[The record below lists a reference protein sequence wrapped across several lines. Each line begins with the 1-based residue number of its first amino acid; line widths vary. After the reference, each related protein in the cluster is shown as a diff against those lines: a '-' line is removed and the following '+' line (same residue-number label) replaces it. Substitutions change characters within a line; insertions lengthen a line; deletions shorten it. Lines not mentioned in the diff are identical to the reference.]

1 MYIYTHIYTYVYI
14 CMYTH
19 MYIYMCIFPTG
30 LRSQGPA
37 PDTVEA
43 PTAAPVRSS
52 RVFYVWSLLGWLRL
66 GWLKIYEI
74 ILK

>member
-1 MYIYTHIYTYVYI
+1 MYTYVCIHI
-14 CMYTH
+14 C
-19 MYIYMCIFPTG
+19 IYMCIFPTG

-52 RVFYVWSLLGWLRL
+52 RVFYVRSLLGWLRL